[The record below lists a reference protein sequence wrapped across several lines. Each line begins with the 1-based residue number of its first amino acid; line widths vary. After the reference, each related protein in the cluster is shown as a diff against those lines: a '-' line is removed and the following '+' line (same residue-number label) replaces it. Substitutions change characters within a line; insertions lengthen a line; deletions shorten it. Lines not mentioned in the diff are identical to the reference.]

1 MLRHRRI
8 TATVGVDLDLTGPG
22 ARLGTVIHKAL
33 RLRVAQVDRALELRV
48 LDNRSDPAVSTENL
62 TDLVVDSNVIAI
74 VASTPAT
81 IDPLGV
87 PIIAL
92 PAVGAPIEPAT
103 VRPYLFQLAPDP
115 VAVADMLAADLMDTR
130 TTAVGI
136 VTVDDPYGDLG
147 VRALTDA
154 AHLHG
159 LDLVVHEWIAD
170 GADEQRVALLAA
182 HVAGRWP
189 RAVVLWTYPREAGLV
204 ARALRQS
211 GWQGRLLLAA
221 SAADHPYLRG
231 EDCQGLAGAS
241 MVFTETLVADT
252 LTSTSAA
259 RAARKAW
266 FRDYVAA
273 YGRYDAYAAFGADAI
288 DLVAAAL
295 DREGGCGPLRDS
307 IEGTR
312 LAGITGPIRF
322 SPTDHFGLDPRSLTL
337 LHAAGGRWHTSET
350 LRPGT

>member
-1 MLRHRRI
+1 MLPHRR
-8 TATVGVDLDLTGPG
+8 ARPVVGVDLALTGHC

-33 RLRVAQVDRALELRV
+33 QLRTAQLDRELELRV
-48 LDNRSDPAVSTENL
+48 LDNRSDPAVTSDNL
-62 TDLVVDSNVIAI
+62 TELVVDSNVIAI
-74 VASTPAT
+74 VTSTPAA
-81 IDPLGV
+81 IDPLGI
-87 PIIAL
+87 PIIGL
-92 PAVGAPIEPAT
+92 PAVGAPIEPAA

-115 VAVADMLAADLMDTR
+115 VAIADLLAAELADINA
-130 TTAVGI
+130 TTVGM

-147 VRALTDA
+147 VRALTDGA
-154 AHLHG
+154 RLHE
-159 LDLVVHEWIAD
+159 LHLVVHEWVAN

-204 ARALRQS
+204 ARALRQT

-221 SAADHPYLRG
+221 SAADQPYLAG
-231 EDCQGLAGAS
+231 ETGQALAGAV

-252 LTSTSAA
+252 LTSTSVA

-266 FRDYVAA
+266 FRDYTAA
-273 YGRYDAYAAFGADAI
+273 YGRYEAYASFGADAI

-307 IEGTR
+307 IEDTR

-322 SPTDHFGLDPRSLTL
+322 SSTDHFGLDPRSLIVL
-337 LHAAGGRWHTSET
+337 RAARDRWYEV
-350 LRPGT
+350 RR